1 MQIITEIPDGK
12 PGRPDNQRSRFLK
25 CQPGRDLPKKTEV
38 ATGRK
43 RNAFLTGKVS
53 PIAIDY
59 YMENETDETETN
71 LTTSENFD
79 FLYRSALRYAG
90 LMGIKLPF
98 RPRKGGSPRMNIAG
112 LYRAMDEALPEQ
124 VNLEEKAGRLYFCLY
139 RFHEWPDYTLF
150 WIPIDFIDE
159 FADENLR
166 TGTVHRPRIHPPVHP
181 APRIEHGQGNM
192 VLRTGTGRTA

>member
-12 PGRPDNQRSRFLK
+12 PGRPDYQGSRFLK
-25 CQPGRDLPKKTEV
+25 RQPGCDLPKKTEV

-43 RNAFLTGKVS
+43 PNAFLTGKVP
-53 PIAIDY
+53 PIATDY
-59 YMENETDETETN
+59 YMESNTDETETN

-90 LMGIKLPF
+90 LAGIKLPF

-150 WIPIDFIDE
+150 WIPIDFIEKISVPVRGIVRE
-159 FADENLR
+159 FIR
-166 TGTVHRPRIHPPVHP
+166 RFIRH
-181 APRIEHGQGNM
+181 HGLN
-192 VLRTGTGRTA
+192 VSIR

>member
-53 PIAIDY
+53 PIATDY

-124 VNLEEKAGRLYFCLY
+124 VNPNDKSGRLYLDLY
-139 RFHEWPDYTLF
+139 NSHEWPAYTLF
-150 WIPIDFIDE
+150 CIPIAFIDKICVP
-159 FADENLR
+159 LR
-166 TGTVHRPRIHPPVHP
+166 CIVREIVPQVVRHHRLNV
-181 APRIEHGQGNM
+181 GKDK
-192 VLRTGTGRTA
+192 L